1 MNKKQSECM
10 VFARNLYSVS
20 DVNLMK
26 QCINVFSAYRMLKEP
41 LDLERFFYGVTVMAV
56 VERLDLNKAYGM
68 QALEARA
75 ILWMMASSALKVIT
89 RDGKHLTAD
98 GLEDGFMEGIANIIS
113 RNFGT
118 ERITTVD
125 GVDVKDLTN
134 VQRNVYLMKTAFIRG
149 FNVYAKQ
156 YRENALS
163 IDTHCF
169 GKDGAE
175 LEHDFVAPAQG
186 GDGINHYRGYNETKV
201 LMAHY
206 HMTKEQAER
215 AVSIFHTK
223 RREHKMTARDRA
235 FLSNMRSVY
244 NIPSNIGDAYIKRLN
259 KANRQRK
266 WREAVKA
273 KKALEAQQQW
283 TV

>member
-1 MNKKQSECM
+1 MGQAS
-10 VFARNLYSVS
+10 
-20 DVNLMK
+20 LMK

-41 LDLERFFYGVTVMAV
+41 LDLNRFFDGVTVMAV
-56 VERLDLNKAYGM
+56 IERLDNTKSYAL
-68 QALEARA
+68 QHLEARA
-75 ILWMMASSALKVIT
+75 ILWMMASSALKVLV

-118 ERITTVD
+118 ERIETVD

-186 GDGINHYRGYNETKV
+186 GDGFNHYHGYSEVKV

-206 HMTKEQAER
+206 HMDKAQAER
-215 AVSIFHTK
+215 AVQIFHTK
-223 RREHKMTARDRA
+223 RREHKMPAKDRA
-235 FLSNMRSVY
+235 FLSSMRSVY

-273 KKALEAQQQW
+273 KKALEAQTNG